1 MVWQANAFQ
10 SMNSKL
16 SAEPVL
22 QPSNTEDAD
31 ALQETQVTARHV
43 VLLPVIQ

>member
-22 QPSNTEDAD
+22 Q
-31 ALQETQVTARHV
+31 QVTLKMQMLYRKLKWQHV
-43 VLLPVIQ
+43 M